1 MDGYCLMRFFV
12 FTLLALCLATNNALA
27 DHEIDHRY
35 NIRGYVLDDQQK
47 ALTNQEVQAYDGASL
62 LARARTDSSGFYSL
76 HLHLHNVDK
85 GKKIRLRTESGEAD
99 IRVTFDPA
107 DNTTQRVHDANIV
120 GGKLVEGSLKRFRIP
135 SWLYLLAGFFAIAF
149 ILVML
154 EKRRRKKLKH
164 NLPVAAQGKG
174 RSVRRSKKRKSRKH

>member
-1 MDGYCLMRFFV
+1 MRIFV
-12 FTLLALCLATNNALA
+12 FILLGFCLAANNALA

-35 NIRGYVLDDQQK
+35 NIRGYVLDDQEK
-47 ALTNQEVQAYDGASL
+47 ALINQEVQAYDGASL
-62 LARARTDSSGFYSL
+62 LARAKTDSSGFYSM
-76 HLHLHNVDK
+76 HLHLHNEDR
-85 GKKIRLRTESGEAD
+85 GKEIRLRTRSGEAD

-120 GGKLVEGSLKRFRIP
+120 GGKLVEGSLNRFRIP
-135 SWLYLLAGFFAIAF
+135 SWFYLLAGFFAIAF

-164 NLPVAAQGKG
+164 NLSVPVQGKG
-174 RSVRRSKKRKSRKH
+174 HSVRRSKKRKSKRH